1 MPDVRSEPRRSLVD
15 LAVSA
20 MRERLER
27 GEWRV
32 GERIPIEPELAAE
45 LGVSRNTVREAVRVL
60 AFSGVLEVRQ
70 GDGTYVRSAVDAS
83 DVAHGLSR
91 ASLREHLEVRAM
103 LEH

>member
-45 LGVSRNTVREAVRVL
+45 L
-60 AFSGVLEVRQ
+60 
-70 GDGTYVRSAVDAS
+70 
-83 DVAHGLSR
+83 LS
-91 ASLREHLEVRAM
+91 LIHI
-103 LEH
+103 